1 MACIDEIL
9 NDSTSGSTELA
20 IKIFH
25 FFMENGLTIGEL
37 REASERI
44 NSKFTGM
51 ALIRNVTSL
60 SLKMAEDHSFY
71 DIPAIIERQNEEV
84 ARIAA
89 DHIKERKIVTISNS
103 SMVYD
108 TLAAMRD
115 LEEVTVLE
123 SRPRNEGAIMAYKLR
138 DRGIRARI
146 TTDSSMCIAV
156 RSCGAVI
163 IGSDSILS
171 DGTVINKTGSMPLA
185 LCSSYFGKKFIVL
198 STEMKIEKNYSPD
211 NYPEFASH
219 DPGEISPDL
228 DAINYYF
235 EMVPPGL
242 VSEYILNSGIK
253 KGWK

>member
-20 IKIFH
+20 VRIFH
-25 FFMENGLTIGEL
+25 FFAESGLTIGEL
-37 REASERI
+37 RKASERI
-44 NSKFTGM
+44 NSRFTGM

-71 DIPAIIERQNEEV
+71 DIPAIIERQNEAV
-84 ARIAA
+84 AGIAA
-89 DHIKERKIVTISNS
+89 EHIKERKIVTISNS

-108 TLAAMRD
+108 ALVSMRD

-123 SRPRNEGAIMAYKLR
+123 SRPRNEGSIMASRLR
-138 DRGIRARI
+138 DRGIRVRI
-146 TTDSSMCIAV
+146 TTDASMCIAV
-156 RSCGAVI
+156 RSCGTVI

-185 LCSSYFGKKFIVL
+185 LCSSYSGKKFIVL
-198 STEMKIEKNYSPD
+198 STEMKIEKNYSPG
-211 NYPEFASH
+211 NYPELVSH
-219 DPGEISPDL
+219 DPGEISGDL

-235 EMVPPGL
+235 EMVPPDL